1 MDKNSERKREYYA
14 TIRDNR
20 SNTHQKME
28 IKFSQGQ
35 FPVRLRDLTVDE

>member
-1 MDKNSERKREYYA
+1 MDKNSERQREFCA
-14 TIRDNR
+14 KIRDNR
-20 SNTHQKME
+20 SNTRQKME